1 MSVTEGSLNPAAD
14 KGRMFLALGS
24 LVVLGMLAWF
34 TIDSSAVVHVQGFS
48 SRYIGFEDRDVEVR
62 WLPILF
68 LGLFALRVV
77 LAHMRARAEKKDL
90 Q

>member
-1 MSVTEGSLNPAAD
+1 
-14 KGRMFLALGS
+14 
-24 LVVLGMLAWF
+24 
-34 TIDSSAVVHVQGFS
+34 
-48 SRYIGFEDRDVEVR
+48 
-62 WLPILF
+62 LF